1 MAIRDRI
8 PEEPKNRVR
17 TILLNIRES
26 AVELQDAAG
35 EMDGLLSMFLEGM
48 ASRIINLIDIALKEL

>member
-8 PEEPKNRVR
+8 PEEPKNRVKN
-17 TILLNIRES
+17 ILLNIRES

-35 EMDGLLSMFLEGM
+35 EMEGLLSIFLEGL

>member
-1 MAIRDRI
+1 M

-26 AVELQDAAG
+26 AVELQDSAG
-35 EMDGLLSMFLEGM
+35 EMEGLLSIFLEGM

>member
-1 MAIRDRI
+1 MPLKDRM
-8 PEEPKNRVR
+8 PDESKNRVR

-26 AVELQDAAG
+26 AVELQDTAS
-35 EMDGLLSMFLEGM
+35 EMDGLFSIFLEGV